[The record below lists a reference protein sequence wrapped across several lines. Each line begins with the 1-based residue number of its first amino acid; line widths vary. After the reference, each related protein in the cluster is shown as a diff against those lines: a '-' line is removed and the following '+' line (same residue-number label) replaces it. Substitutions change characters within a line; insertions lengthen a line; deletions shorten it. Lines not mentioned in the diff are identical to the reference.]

1 MERRREPRF
10 NISKTVRVR
19 VLDRMA
25 GPRLGRRI
33 DAEVVEVSGSGIRL
47 RTPAPVPCGAPIE
60 IHDRELL
67 LVGETCRCVSEQ
79 GAYMV
84 GVRVFETLA
93 AGDARQASSHAH
105 R

>member
-1 MERRREPRF
+1 MSVERRREPRF
-10 NISKTVRVR
+10 NISKTVRLR

-60 IHDRELL
+60 IHDRKLL
-67 LVGETCRCVSEQ
+67 LV
-79 GAYMV
+79 AKP
-84 GVRVFETLA
+84 A
-93 AGDARQASSHAH
+93 AACSNKEPIP
-105 R
+105 